1 MGFFD
6 KFKKQERTEADI
18 VLEKIQMVDGWLIQN
33 NKSYKIQFD
42 TTVPMETGRRK
53 EYTREEMLAKCS
65 AYEQRF
71 VELMNERELGSYLRD
86 EEGMYDKFDMYGVHN
101 LHKWM
106 QRYGDTILWL
116 ASYAPSTVFK
126 RNVMFDEALAYFND
140 VFMKTE
146 PLCEEI
152 QVRLQKTICELV
164 FPETIGEESTAQI
177 YEDYQD
183 VENCEK
189 LMHMMVQMF
198 DYFYYTLEL
207 LASIY
212 ANAPYLLDNEMN
224 YQRIE
229 NVEKTFA
236 NVFRMMRGDYGIE
249 GCITQEQFLELVE

>member
-18 VLEKIQMVDGWLIQN
+18 VVEKIQMVDGWLIQN

-42 TTVPMETGRRK
+42 TTVPMEAGRRK

-65 AYEQRF
+65 VYEQRF
-71 VELMNERELGSYLRD
+71 VELMNERELGSYLCD

-116 ASYAPSTVFK
+116 VSYAPSTVFK
-126 RNVMFDEALAYFND
+126 SHMMFDEALAYFSD

-152 QVRLQKTICELV
+152 QARLQNTRSELLSAII
-164 FPETIGEESTAQI
+164 EGEAATQI

-198 DYFYYTLEL
+198 DYFHYMLEL

-229 NVEKTFA
+229 DVEKTFA